1 METPITVHQDSSNTF
16 YSVPVKFAKPSQTK
30 ALVETSEIYDECF
43 ITADCSSSNRSS
55 SRQSTCLI
63 QSGLTTTDETVVEEE
78 GERQETIT
86 FNDKS
91 ASVKVEAAPI
101 EDESMYDGFSANV
114 DLATYLSRP
123 VLIHTMNWADG
134 AILTPSAIRPWE
146 LYFNNA
152 SIKRKLQNYAFLACN
167 LKIKVVINASPFY
180 YGYAFCTYRPFVNND
195 AGKLVMALNTFG
207 GTLAATC
214 RQRIDILPSKSQG
227 GEMLLPYINVR
238 NWLRIG
244 KLSDFTDMGELDFW
258 SHDVLAFANAAAGPT
273 VTIQVFAW
281 ADDVKVSGPTS
292 ELPLQADEYEET
304 GPISGI
310 ASNVASV
317 AGTAADLLPAPFKP
331 FAKAT
336 EIGCTA
342 VSSIAKLFGFTNVP
356 VIDDVSAFKNL
367 PFHAMASTQISVPFE
382 KLTVDPK
389 NELTVDN
396 RIAGGNGVDE
406 LAISYL
412 TEKRNVWSLPNWA
425 SADAPDTILAE
436 INVTPI
442 VNGTQSGA
450 APSSAYGANTALSMV
465 PMTLVARNFNFWRGT
480 MIYRFKFICSQYH
493 RGRVSI
499 IWDPAHGTSA
509 DLNYTENYSRVVD
522 IAEEQ
527 EIEIKVP
534 FMQPYPYL
542 LTNFNQGSLNLTTPT
557 TACDAFNED
566 RHNGRLIVKVL
577 TKQTSPVTTADI
589 FMYVEVHM
597 EDADF
602 ANPADPELF
611 EASRI
616 SYNPI
621 QSSEREE
628 KVVADNIAKLEIK
641 KNPHLHKIYNGEAIF
656 SMRTLFRRRC
666 YHRTISYPN
675 NTTGTLWQAIST
687 LPRRPLYY
695 GFDANGLN
703 DAQQIIGAGTAKFN
717 YVQQPLQCL
726 FEPCFVGVRGSQNWE
741 LNMNHAGEALDTLAL
756 ARYGDLITSTSG
768 NAHTFTTSTDPDYTN
783 RTALTA
789 SRFLA
794 QAGCALTNMRT
805 QTGLQVQVPMYS
817 RLRFLGT
824 AVAERNLGSSD
835 DASNY
840 DNIIAVFRCRPT
852 ASQNPLNMTLD
863 YYTSIGTDYQLL
875 HFVNVP
881 NYWVYGAIP
890 SPV

>member
-43 ITADCSSSNRSS
+43 ITANCSSSDSS
-55 SRQSTCLI
+55 SNRQSTCLI

-91 ASVKVEAAPI
+91 ASVKVEASPI

-123 VLIHTMNWADG
+123 VLIHTINWSDG
-134 AILTPSAIRPWE
+134 ALMATNTIRPWR
-146 LYFNNA
+146 LYFQNS
-152 SIKRKLQNYAFLACN
+152 SITRKLQNYAFLACN

-180 YGYAFCTYRPFVNND
+180 YGYAFCTYRPFVNNN
-195 AGKLVMALNTFG
+195 AGYITMGQQSFG
-207 GTLAATC
+207 GTLATTC

-244 KLSDFTDMGELDFW
+244 KLDDFSDMGELVLW

-273 VTIQVFAW
+273 VTVQIFAW

-336 EIGCTA
+336 EIGASA

-425 SADAPDTILAE
+425 SSDAPDAILAE
-436 INVTPI
+436 INVCPI
-442 VNGTQSGA
+442 LNGTTSGN
-450 APSSAYGANTALSMV
+450 APSTAFGANSALAMT
-465 PMTLVARNFNFWRGT
+465 PMTLVARNFQFWRGT
-480 MIYRFKFICSQYH
+480 MVYRFKFICSQYH

-542 LTNFNQGSLNLTTPT
+542 LTNFDAGLLNITTPV
-557 TACDAFNED
+557 ASCDSFDED
-566 RHNGRLIVKVL
+566 AHNGRLIVKVL

-589 FMYVEVHM
+589 FMYVETHM

-602 ANPADPELF
+602 ANPIDPDLDWGT
-611 EASRI
+611 RI
-616 SYNPI
+616 SYLPI
-621 QSSEREE
+621 QSRETEE
-628 KVVADNIAKLEIK
+628 KVVADNIAKLTIK
-641 KNPHLHKIYNGEAIF
+641 KNPNLHKIYNGEAIF

-666 YHRTISYPN
+666 YHRTIAPTPN
-675 NTTGTLWQAIST
+675 STGTLSQFYGKIN
-687 LPRRPLYY
+687 RRPIFY
-695 GFDANGLN
+695 GFDQDGLN
-703 DAQQIIGAGTAKFN
+703 TAQEIVGAGTYQFN
-717 YVQQPLQCL
+717 YVQQPMQCA
-726 FEPCFVGVRGSQNWE
+726 FEPCFVGMRGSQNWE
-741 LNMNHAGEALDTLAL
+741 FNLNNAGDAIDTLGVG
-756 ARYGDLITSTSG
+756 RYIAPITASEADDFTY
-768 NAHTFTTSTDPDYTN
+768 TTSTNPGYIV

-817 RLRFLGT
+817 RFRFIGT
-824 AVAERNLGSSD
+824 NPDERNLGRSEDGSD
-835 DASNY
+835 I
-840 DNIIAVFRCRPT
+840 DNIVMTYRCVPT
-852 ASQNPLNMTLD
+852 AGQDPKNMTLD
-863 YYTSIGTDYQLL
+863 LYTSVGTDYQLL

-881 NYWVYGAIP
+881 NYWVYGALP
-890 SPV
+890 TAV